1 LQAFDNEEYIP
12 GVCCL
17 AAPVRYYTNK
27 VCAALSVAISSVRL
41 NNRDISFI
49 VRDLINTADNIFCQ
63 IKNK

>member
-1 LQAFDNEEYIP
+1 MQAFDNKEYVQ

-17 AAPVRYYTNK
+17 AAPVKGYNNK
-27 VCAALSVAISSVRL
+27 VCAALSIAIPSVRL

-49 VRDLINTADNIFCQ
+49 ARDVINTADNISCQ